1 MGPIWAA
8 APYPLAQVEQG
19 DVGAAAGAG
28 SQYSVVHPVQAPVA
42 ALQVA
47 QLGARVH
54 AVQVVAPGVAAKEPA
69 PHGVHRGDTAPAA
82 REVPTGHWLHVEEA
96 GVSLP

>member
-1 MGPIWAA
+1 
-8 APYPLAQVEQG
+8 
-19 DVGAAAGAG
+19 
-28 SQYSVVHPVQAPVA
+28 
-42 ALQVA
+42 
-47 QLGARVH
+47 VH